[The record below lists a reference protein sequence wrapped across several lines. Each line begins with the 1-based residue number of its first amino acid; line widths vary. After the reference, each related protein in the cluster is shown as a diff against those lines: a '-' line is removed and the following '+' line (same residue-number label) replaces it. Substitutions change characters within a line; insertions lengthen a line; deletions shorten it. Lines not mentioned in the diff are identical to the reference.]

1 MFTFRT
7 GELPPARV
15 AELRAGELTAE
26 LPAKLELPLVE
37 LTLLELVLVEL
48 ARLSELDVSLV
59 VELSVELLLCRLT
72 WCETVKVK
80 VATGTMTLLGK
91 VMVIALLTELTLP
104 LRLWLEMRSR
114 CW

>member
-1 MFTFRT
+1 MRT
-7 GELPPARV
+7 GELPLGRV

-26 LPAKLELPLVE
+26 LPTMLELA
-37 LTLLELVLVEL
+37 LVEL

-72 WCETVKVK
+72 WYDTVM
-80 VATGTMTLLGK
+80 VAMEVMGTVK
-91 VMVIALLTELTLP
+91 VMVIALQTELTLP
-104 LRLWLEMRSR
+104 LRLWFEMRSR